1 MVRCFFHFF
10 CSFLGRKP
18 PCWVV
23 RCVSEGRGGAL
34 QVSWVLSDICCIRW
48 SSLMQDISHWLS
60 DKCSFVSIVVSS
72 FICREFSSKNTIL
85 SFSMFSCGMG
95 FRILGCLFIFGCV
108 GRASNVL

>member
-1 MVRCFFHFF
+1 
-10 CSFLGRKP
+10 
-18 PCWVV
+18 
-23 RCVSEGRGGAL
+23 
-34 QVSWVLSDICCIRW
+34 
-48 SSLMQDISHWLS
+48 MQDISHWLS

-108 GRASNVL
+108 GRASNVLGGICSVTGKWSEFRLKS